1 MMNRLCLAIL
11 LALLFGLT
19 PAAHAKELVQQF
31 SGDVSADTPEFE
43 VLAPWIVEWRI
54 TGEPNPMAAADIS
67 LMNADTGTMAG
78 QVLRT
83 GRASERGK
91 LFKQSGH
98 YYFHVKSSKM
108 HWALHVLEVSPKEAR
123 QYESKTRKTPYS

>member
-1 MMNRLCLAIL
+1 MNRLCLAIL

-31 SGDVSADTPEFE
+31 SGDVSADTPEFR

-54 TGEPNPMAAADIS
+54 TGETEPAAGVAIS
-67 LMNADTGTMAG
+67 LVDADTGAEKG
-78 QVLRT
+78 LVLQTRKA
-83 GRASERGK
+83 RESAK

-98 YYFHVKSSKM
+98 YYFHVDAQKM
-108 HWALHVLEVSPKEAR
+108 NWALRVIEVSPKEAK
-123 QYESKTRKTPYS
+123 QYEPKENPYLSR